1 MASQM
6 LKIIKKDKDIGKV
19 VLDNFEEKDINILS
33 FMINSMKNEHHGD
46 MVIDFKRFKNEL
58 VQDTAEEAKF
68 VEALIDI
75 GQRMAMMA
83 VAYETDGVY
92 GVFHVFK
99 QLEISKENKV
109 FAVKIDDFF
118 KKHYKE
124 LIDIRTQYLMNCIAL
139 GTKESKGLYWIL
151 NQDRNKGKSYISLER
166 LKEIFG
172 IASSNVLSEKVL
184 KEEVDKLKT
193 YFSELR
199 FRKVTSGSQYKRTK
213 GYEFTFKVERKMSAY
228 DYESLMALEMQTGAV
243 KKQMNKPYILIVEE

>member
-1 MASQM
+1 MASQR
-6 LKIIKKDKDIGKV
+6 LRIIKKDKETGRI
-19 VLDNFEEKDINILS
+19 VLDNFDEKDINVLS
-33 FMINSMKNEHHGD
+33 FMINSMKNEQNGD
-46 MVIDFKRFKNEL
+46 MIIDFNQIKKVL
-58 VQDTAEEAKF
+58 VEDMAEERMF
-68 VEALIDI
+68 LETLVDI
-75 GQRMAMMA
+75 GHRLAMMA
-83 VAYETDGVY
+83 VSYETDEVY
-92 GVFHVFK
+92 GVFHAFK
-99 QLEISKENKV
+99 QFEISKENKI
-109 FAVKIDDFF
+109 FAVKVDDFF
-118 KKHYKE
+118 KSNYRE
-124 LIDIRTQYLMNCIAL
+124 LIEIRTQYFMNCISL
-139 GTKESKGLYWIL
+139 ETRESKGLYWIL

-184 KEEVDKLKT
+184 REEVDKLKT